1 MNWLFFS
8 IATAL
13 LWGTAEL
20 FYKKGAQ
27 PDEKYSHLKISVWV
41 GVVMGAHA
49 IYTLLTQD
57 IGYNPANLLIYLP
70 VSLFYIFSMTF
81 SYFGMRFLEES
92 ISDPIENTAG
102 VICVLLFAIFMGD
115 EFSAL
120 TWIAVAVIT
129 LGVVGVSY
137 IENRGETPRKK
148 LLGKKLAIVAFC
160 MPFVY
165 ALLDAFGTF
174 LDDAFFL
181 VEDIANAP
189 FVDVTEETIEAVAN
203 PSYELPFALFAL
215 FMGDEFSWLTWL
227 SVGVITVGV
236 VGVSYLENHGETTRK
251 KNYGKALAIISFCM
265 PFVYALLD
273 AFGTFLDDAFFLIED
288 VASSP
293 LVDVTEET
301 IEAVANTSYELTFAL
316 FALCLF
322 IFMKSKKVKFGSVP
336 QHKDKILAAVFETAG
351 QFTYVYALGG
361 VDAVAAPILSSVCV
375 VSLLLSR
382 IFLKEKLSWKTYA
395 FIAVVIVG
403 ILLLA
408 VSEEL

>member
-1 MNWLFFS
+1 MSWLFFS
-8 IATAL
+8 IATAV

-20 FYKKGAQ
+20 FYKKGAK
-27 PDEKYSHLKISVWV
+27 PDEKYSHLKICVWV
-41 GVVMGAHA
+41 GIVMGAHA
-49 IYTLLTQD
+49 IFTLLTQD
-57 IGYNPANLLIYLP
+57 IGYNPVNIIRYLP
-70 VSLFYIFSMTF
+70 VSLFYIISMAF

-102 VICVLLFAIFMGD
+102 VICVLLFAVFMGD
-115 EFSAL
+115 EFSWL
-120 TWIAVAVIT
+120 TWLSVGVIT
-129 LGVVGVSY
+129 VGVVGVSY
-137 IENRGETPRKK
+137 MENRGETPRKK
-148 LLGKKLAIVAFC
+148 NYGKTLAIVSFC

-181 VEDIANAP
+181 VEDIAA
-189 FVDVTEETIEAVAN
+189 T
-203 PSYELPFALFAL
+203 
-215 FMGDEFSWLTWL
+215 
-227 SVGVITVGV
+227 
-236 VGVSYLENHGETTRK
+236 
-251 KNYGKALAIISFCM
+251 
-265 PFVYALLD
+265 
-273 AFGTFLDDAFFLIED
+273 
-288 VASSP
+288 P

-322 IFMKSKKVKFGSVP
+322 IFMKSRKVKFGSVP

-382 IFLKEKLSWKTYA
+382 IFLKEKLSGKTYA
-395 FIAVVIVG
+395 FIAVVIIG

-408 VSEEL
+408 IAEEL

>member
-1 MNWLFFS
+1 MSWLFFS

-20 FYKKGAQ
+20 FYKKGAR
-27 PDEKYSHLKISVWV
+27 PDERYSHLKICVWV
-41 GVVMGAHA
+41 GIVMGLHA
-49 IYTLLTQD
+49 LFTLLTQD
-57 IGYNPANLLIYLP
+57 IGYNPMNLIAYLP
-70 VSLFYIFSMTF
+70 VSLMYIISMAF

-115 EFSAL
+115 EFSVL
-120 TWIAVAVIT
+120 TWVAVAVIAI
-129 LGVVGVSY
+129 GVIGVGY
-137 IENRGETPRKK
+137 LENRGETPRKK
-148 LLGKKLAIVAFC
+148 KYGKKLAIVAFC

-181 VEDIANAP
+181 VEDISA
-189 FVDVTEETIEAVAN
+189 T
-203 PSYELPFALFAL
+203 
-215 FMGDEFSWLTWL
+215 
-227 SVGVITVGV
+227 
-236 VGVSYLENHGETTRK
+236 
-251 KNYGKALAIISFCM
+251 
-265 PFVYALLD
+265 
-273 AFGTFLDDAFFLIED
+273 
-288 VASSP
+288 P

-316 FALCLF
+316 FALGLF
-322 IFMKSKKVKFGSVP
+322 IFMKSKGVKFGAVP

-382 IFLKEKLSWKTYA
+382 IFLKDKLNWKTYV
-395 FIAVVIVG
+395 FIGIVIVG

-408 VSEEL
+408 VAEEL

>member
-1 MNWLFFS
+1 MSWLFFS
-8 IATAL
+8 IATAV

-27 PDEKYSHLKISVWV
+27 PNEKYSHLKICVWV

-49 IYTLLTQD
+49 IFTLLTQNID
-57 IGYNPANLLIYLP
+57 YNPINLLVYAP
-70 VSLFYIFSMTF
+70 VSLFYIISMAF

-115 EFSAL
+115 EFSVL
-120 TWIAVAVIT
+120 TWVAVGVIT
-129 LGVVGVSY
+129 VGVVGVSY
-137 IENRGETPRKK
+137 LENHGETPRKK
-148 LLGKKLAIVAFC
+148 NLGKKLAIVSFC
-160 MPFVY
+160 MPFLY

-181 VEDIANAP
+181 VED
-189 FVDVTEETIEAVAN
+189 
-203 PSYELPFALFAL
+203 
-215 FMGDEFSWLTWL
+215 
-227 SVGVITVGV
+227 
-236 VGVSYLENHGETTRK
+236 
-251 KNYGKALAIISFCM
+251 
-265 PFVYALLD
+265 
-273 AFGTFLDDAFFLIED
+273 
-288 VASSP
+288 VASTP
-293 LVDVTEET
+293 LVGVTEET

-322 IFMKSKKVKFGSVP
+322 IFMKCKKVKFGPVP

-395 FIAVVIVG
+395 FIAVVIIG

-408 VSEEL
+408 VAEEL

>member
-1 MNWLFFS
+1 MSWLFFS
-8 IATAL
+8 VATAL

-20 FYKKGAQ
+20 FYKKGAL
-27 PDEKYSHLKISVWV
+27 PNEKYSHLKICVWV

-49 IYTLLTQD
+49 IFTLLTQD
-57 IGYNPANLLIYLP
+57 IHYNPINLLIYLP
-70 VSLFYIFSMTF
+70 VSLFYIISMAF

-115 EFSAL
+115 EFSLL
-120 TWIAVAVIT
+120 TWIAVGVIT
-129 LGVVGVSY
+129 VGVVGVSY
-137 IENRGETPRKK
+137 MENAGETTRKK
-148 LLGKKLAIVAFC
+148 TYGKKLAVVAFC

-165 ALLDAFGTF
+165 AFLDAFGTF

-181 VEDIANAP
+181 VEDIAEAP
-189 FVDVTEETIEAVAN
+189 F
-203 PSYELPFALFAL
+203 
-215 FMGDEFSWLTWL
+215 
-227 SVGVITVGV
+227 
-236 VGVSYLENHGETTRK
+236 
-251 KNYGKALAIISFCM
+251 
-265 PFVYALLD
+265 
-273 AFGTFLDDAFFLIED
+273 
-288 VASSP
+288 
-293 LVDVTEET
+293 VDVTEET

-322 IFMKSKKVKFGSVP
+322 IFMKAKKVKFGPVP

-375 VSLLLSR
+375 VSLVLSR

-408 VSEEL
+408 VAEEL

>member
-1 MNWLFFS
+1 MSWLFFS
-8 IATAL
+8 VATAL

-27 PDEKYSHLKISVWV
+27 PNEKYSHLKICVWV

-49 IYTLLTQD
+49 IFTLLTQD
-57 IGYNPANLLIYLP
+57 IGYNPVNLLIYLP
-70 VSLFYIFSMTF
+70 VSLFYIISMAF

-115 EFSAL
+115 EFSLL
-120 TWIAVAVIT
+120 TWIAVGVIT
-129 LGVVGVSY
+129 IGVVGVSY
-137 IENRGETPRKK
+137 IENAGETPRKK
-148 LLGKKLAIVAFC
+148 TYGKKLAIVAFI
-160 MPFVY
+160 MPFLY
-165 ALLDAFGTF
+165 ALLDAVGTF

-203 PSYELPFALFAL
+203 
-215 FMGDEFSWLTWL
+215 
-227 SVGVITVGV
+227 
-236 VGVSYLENHGETTRK
+236 
-251 KNYGKALAIISFCM
+251 
-265 PFVYALLD
+265 
-273 AFGTFLDDAFFLIED
+273 
-288 VASSP
+288 
-293 LVDVTEET
+293 
-301 IEAVANTSYELTFAL
+301 TSYELTFAL
-316 FALCLF
+316 FALGLF
-322 IFMKSKKVKFGSVP
+322 IYMKTKKVKFGPVP

-361 VDAVAAPILSSVCV
+361 VDAIAAPILSSVCV

-395 FIAVVIVG
+395 FIAVVIFG

-408 VSEEL
+408 VAEEL

>member
-1 MNWLFFS
+1 MSWLFFS
-8 IATAL
+8 IATAV
-13 LWGTAEL
+13 LWGAAEL

-27 PDEKYSHLKISVWV
+27 PNEKYSHLKICVWV

-49 IYTLLTQD
+49 IFTLLTQD
-57 IGYNPANLLIYLP
+57 IGYNPINLLVYLP
-70 VSLFYIFSMTF
+70 VSLFYIISMAF

-115 EFSAL
+115 EFSWL
-120 TWIAVAVIT
+120 TWVAVGIIT
-129 LGVVGVSY
+129 VGVVGVSFL
-137 IENRGETPRKK
+137 ENRGETTRKK
-148 LLGKKLAIVAFC
+148 NYGKVLAVVAFC
-160 MPFVY
+160 MPFIY
-165 ALLDAFGTF
+165 ALLDAVGTF

-181 VEDIANAP
+181 VED
-189 FVDVTEETIEAVAN
+189 VAN
-203 PSYELPFALFAL
+203 
-215 FMGDEFSWLTWL
+215 T
-227 SVGVITVGV
+227 
-236 VGVSYLENHGETTRK
+236 
-251 KNYGKALAIISFCM
+251 
-265 PFVYALLD
+265 
-273 AFGTFLDDAFFLIED
+273 
-288 VASSP
+288 P

-316 FALCLF
+316 FALGLF
-322 IFMKSKKVKFGSVP
+322 IFMKSKKVKFGPVP

-375 VSLLLSR
+375 VSLVLSR

-395 FIAVVIVG
+395 FIAVVILG

-408 VSEEL
+408 VAEEL

>member
-1 MNWLFFS
+1 MSWLFFS
-8 IATAL
+8 VATAL

-27 PDEKYSHLKISVWV
+27 PDEKYSHLKICVWV

-49 IYTLLTQD
+49 LFTLLTQD
-57 IGYNPANLLIYLP
+57 IGYNPVNLLIYLP
-70 VSLFYIFSMTF
+70 VSLFYIISMAF

-102 VICVLLFAIFMGD
+102 VICTLLFVIFLQ
-115 EFSAL
+115 EEISAL
-120 TWIAVAVIT
+120 TWVSIGIIT
-129 LGVVGVSY
+129 IGVLGVSFL
-137 IENRGETPRKK
+137 ENHGETARKK
-148 LLGKKLAIVAFC
+148 KLGKKLAIIAFC

-203 PSYELPFALFAL
+203 
-215 FMGDEFSWLTWL
+215 
-227 SVGVITVGV
+227 
-236 VGVSYLENHGETTRK
+236 
-251 KNYGKALAIISFCM
+251 
-265 PFVYALLD
+265 
-273 AFGTFLDDAFFLIED
+273 
-288 VASSP
+288 
-293 LVDVTEET
+293 
-301 IEAVANTSYELTFAL
+301 TSYELTFAL
-316 FALCLF
+316 FALGLF
-322 IFMKSKKVKFGSVP
+322 IFMKSRNVKFGAVP

-361 VDAVAAPILSSVCV
+361 VDAIAAPILSSVCV

-382 IFLKEKLSWKTYA
+382 IFLKEKLSWKTYV
-395 FIAVVIVG
+395 FIAVVIFG

>member
-1 MNWLFFS
+1 MSWLFFS

-27 PDEKYSHLKISVWV
+27 PNEKYSHLKICVWV

-49 IYTLLTQD
+49 IFTLLTQD
-57 IGYNPANLLIYLP
+57 INYNPVNIIRYLP
-70 VSLFYIFSMTF
+70 VSLFYIISMAF

-102 VICVLLFAIFMGD
+102 VICVLLFA
-115 EFSAL
+115 
-120 TWIAVAVIT
+120 
-129 LGVVGVSY
+129 
-137 IENRGETPRKK
+137 
-148 LLGKKLAIVAFC
+148 
-160 MPFVY
+160 
-165 ALLDAFGTF
+165 
-174 LDDAFFL
+174 
-181 VEDIANAP
+181 
-189 FVDVTEETIEAVAN
+189 
-203 PSYELPFALFAL
+203 L
-215 FMGDEFSWLTWL
+215 FMGDEFSWLTWVA
-227 SVGVITVGV
+227 VGVIGIGV

-251 KNYGKALAIISFCM
+251 KNYGKVLAVVAFIM
-265 PFVYALLD
+265 PFLYALLD

-288 VASSP
+288 VANSP
-293 LVDVTEET
+293 LVDVTEDT

-316 FALCLF
+316 FALGLF
-322 IFMKSKKVKFGSVP
+322 IFMKAKKVKFGSVP
-336 QHKDKILAAVFETAG
+336 KHKDKILAAVFETAG

-382 IFLKEKLSWKTYA
+382 IVLKEKLSWKTYA
-395 FIAVVIVG
+395 FIAVVIIG

-408 VSEEL
+408 LSEEL

>member
-8 IATAL
+8 VATAL

-20 FYKKGAQ
+20 FYKKGAR

-41 GVVMGAHA
+41 GVVMGIHA
-49 IYTLLTQD
+49 LYTLLTQD
-57 IGYNPANLLIYLP
+57 IGYNPVNLLIYLP

-120 TWIAVAVIT
+120 TWIAVGVIT
-129 LGVVGVSY
+129 VGVVGVSY
-137 IENRGETPRKK
+137 LENKGETPRKK
-148 LLGKKLAIVAFC
+148 TYGKKLAVVAFI
-160 MPFVY
+160 MPFLY

-181 VEDIANAP
+181 VEDIAAAP
-189 FVDVTEETIEAVAN
+189 FVDVTEET
-203 PSYELPFALFAL
+203 
-215 FMGDEFSWLTWL
+215 M
-227 SVGVITVGV
+227 
-236 VGVSYLENHGETTRK
+236 
-251 KNYGKALAIISFCM
+251 
-265 PFVYALLD
+265 
-273 AFGTFLDDAFFLIED
+273 
-288 VASSP
+288 
-293 LVDVTEET
+293 
-301 IEAVANTSYELTFAL
+301 EAVANTSYELTFAL
-316 FALCLF
+316 FALGLF
-322 IFMKSKKVKFGSVP
+322 IFMKSKKVKFGPVP

-395 FIAVVIVG
+395 FIAVVIIG

-408 VSEEL
+408 VAEEL

>member
-1 MNWLFFS
+1 MSWLFFS

-20 FYKKGAQ
+20 FYKKGAL
-27 PDEKYSHLKISVWV
+27 PNEKYSHLKICVWV

-49 IYTLLTQD
+49 LFTLLTQD
-57 IGYNPANLLIYLP
+57 IGYNPVNLLVYLP
-70 VSLFYIFSMTF
+70 VSLFYIISMAF

-120 TWIAVAVIT
+120 TWIAVGVIT
-129 LGVVGVSY
+129 VGVVGVSY
-137 IENRGETPRKK
+137 LENKGETTRKK
-148 LLGKKLAIVAFC
+148 TYGKALAVISFC
-160 MPFVY
+160 MPFLY

-181 VEDIANAP
+181 VEDI
-189 FVDVTEETIEAVAN
+189 
-203 PSYELPFALFAL
+203 S
-215 FMGDEFSWLTWL
+215 
-227 SVGVITVGV
+227 
-236 VGVSYLENHGETTRK
+236 TT
-251 KNYGKALAIISFCM
+251 
-265 PFVYALLD
+265 
-273 AFGTFLDDAFFLIED
+273 
-288 VASSP
+288 P

-301 IEAVANTSYELTFAL
+301 IEAVANTSYELTFAF

-322 IFMKSKKVKFGSVP
+322 IFMKAKKVKFGSVP

-382 IFLKEKLSWKTYA
+382 IILKEKLTWKTYA
-395 FIAVVIVG
+395 FIAVVIIG

-408 VSEEL
+408 VAEEL

>member
-1 MNWLFFS
+1 MSWLFFS
-8 IATAL
+8 IATAI

-20 FYKKGAQ
+20 FYKKGAL
-27 PDEKYSHLKISVWV
+27 PNEKYSHLKICVWV

-49 IYTLLTQD
+49 IFTLLTQD
-57 IGYNPANLLIYLP
+57 IGYNPVNLLIYLP
-70 VSLFYIFSMTF
+70 VSLFYIISMAF

-115 EFSAL
+115 EFSLL
-120 TWIAVAVIT
+120 TWIAVGVIT
-129 LGVVGVSY
+129 VGVMGVSY
-137 IENRGETPRKK
+137 MENAGETPRKK
-148 LLGKKLAIVAFC
+148 TYGKKLAIIAFI
-160 MPFVY
+160 MPFLY

-203 PSYELPFALFAL
+203 
-215 FMGDEFSWLTWL
+215 
-227 SVGVITVGV
+227 
-236 VGVSYLENHGETTRK
+236 
-251 KNYGKALAIISFCM
+251 
-265 PFVYALLD
+265 
-273 AFGTFLDDAFFLIED
+273 
-288 VASSP
+288 
-293 LVDVTEET
+293 
-301 IEAVANTSYELTFAL
+301 TSYELTFAL
-316 FALCLF
+316 FALGLF
-322 IFMKSKKVKFGSVP
+322 IFMKYKKVKFGPVP
-336 QHKDKILAAVFETAG
+336 QHRDKILAAVFETAG

-361 VDAVAAPILSSVCV
+361 VDAVAAPILSSVCI

-395 FIAVVIVG
+395 FITVVIIG

-408 VSEEL
+408 VAEEL

>member
-1 MNWLFFS
+1 MSWLFFS
-8 IATAL
+8 VATAL

-27 PDEKYSHLKISVWV
+27 PDEKYSHLKICVWV

-49 IYTLLTQD
+49 IFTLLTQD
-57 IGYNPANLLIYLP
+57 IGYNPVNLLIYLP
-70 VSLFYIFSMTF
+70 VSLFYIISMAF

-115 EFSAL
+115 EFSLL
-120 TWIAVAVIT
+120 TWIAVGVIT
-129 LGVVGVSY
+129 IGVVGVSY
-137 IENRGETPRKK
+137 IENAGETPRKK
-148 LLGKKLAIVAFC
+148 TYGKKLAIVAFI
-160 MPFVY
+160 MPFLY
-165 ALLDAFGTF
+165 ALLDAVGTF

-203 PSYELPFALFAL
+203 
-215 FMGDEFSWLTWL
+215 
-227 SVGVITVGV
+227 
-236 VGVSYLENHGETTRK
+236 
-251 KNYGKALAIISFCM
+251 
-265 PFVYALLD
+265 
-273 AFGTFLDDAFFLIED
+273 
-288 VASSP
+288 
-293 LVDVTEET
+293 
-301 IEAVANTSYELTFAL
+301 TSYELTFAL
-316 FALCLF
+316 FALGLF
-322 IFMKSKKVKFGSVP
+322 IYMKTKKVKFGPVP

-361 VDAVAAPILSSVCV
+361 VDAIAAPILSSVCV

-395 FIAVVIVG
+395 FIAVVIFG

-408 VSEEL
+408 VAEEL

>member
-1 MNWLFFS
+1 MSWLVFS

-20 FYKKGAQ
+20 FYKKGAR
-27 PDEKYSHLKISVWV
+27 PDEKYSHLKICVWV

-49 IYTLLTQD
+49 IFTLLTQD
-57 IGYNPANLLIYLP
+57 INYNPINLLRYLP
-70 VSLFYIFSMTF
+70 VSLLYIVSMAF

-102 VICVLLFAIFMGD
+102 VICTLLFVIFLHETISLFTWVAI
-115 EFSAL
+115 A
-120 TWIAVAVIT
+120 IIT
-129 LGVVGVSY
+129 IGVVGVGY
-137 IENRGETPRKK
+137 VENHGETVRKK
-148 LLGKKLAIVAFC
+148 KLGKTMAVVAFC

-181 VEDIANAP
+181 VED
-189 FVDVTEETIEAVAN
+189 VAN
-203 PSYELPFALFAL
+203 
-215 FMGDEFSWLTWL
+215 T
-227 SVGVITVGV
+227 
-236 VGVSYLENHGETTRK
+236 
-251 KNYGKALAIISFCM
+251 
-265 PFVYALLD
+265 
-273 AFGTFLDDAFFLIED
+273 
-288 VASSP
+288 P

-322 IFMKSKKVKFGSVP
+322 IFMKTKKVKFGSVP
-336 QHKDKILAAVFETAG
+336 KHKDKILAAVFETAG

-361 VDAVAAPILSSVCV
+361 NDAVAAPIISSVCV

-382 IFLKEKLSWKTYA
+382 IFLKEKLSWKTYV
-395 FIAVVIVG
+395 FIAIVIIG

-408 VSEEL
+408 ISEEI